1 MAKEKDRQL
10 FLTLVRLGV
19 GHEMGALEEDVD
31 WMSVYDLSAQHGL
44 TAVVLDGIERLPL
57 EKRPVKQS
65 LLQWIGTVMQAESQ
79 YDIQLKSAIQM
90 AELFRQNNIRTY
102 VLKGVVISECYPK
115 PRHRVGGDLDCFLL
129 PVRGDFDA
137 WASGNDLM
145 KSNGYKVEDNF
156 YKHSKFMLPGLTVEN
171 HQFMTAF
178 RCNKWLRKMEAFLQG
193 LLKED
198 KGEDRLMG
206 SALLR
211 PPVMVSALFIVE
223 HAYTHFLS
231 EGLNWRHI
239 LDWMM
244 FSERHRGEIDWIE
257 FETLIDEF
265 GLRKFYD
272 SYERLGK
279 YLLGKLAYREL
290 QESDVMMLEDVWADM
305 DMVENDRGIKGKL
318 ALATKLFRVRWK
330 YRHFSEITMMHA
342 MWIYV
347 VGYLFVKN
355 PKL

>member
-1 MAKEKDRQL
+1 
-10 FLTLVRLGV
+10 
-19 GHEMGALEEDVD
+19 
-31 WMSVYDLSAQHGL
+31 
-44 TAVVLDGIERLPL
+44 
-57 EKRPVKQS
+57 
-65 LLQWIGTVMQAESQ
+65 
-79 YDIQLKSAIQM
+79 
-90 AELFRQNNIRTY
+90 
-102 VLKGVVISECYPK
+102 
-115 PRHRVGGDLDCFLL
+115 
-129 PVRGDFDA
+129 
-137 WASGNDLM
+137 
-145 KSNGYKVEDNF
+145 
-156 YKHSKFMLPGLTVEN
+156 
-171 HQFMTAF
+171 
-178 RCNKWLRKMEAFLQG
+178 MEAFLQG

-198 KGEDRLMG
+198 KGEDRLME